1 MGFLCNKRNEDV
13 HVDQIKLTEQNFLRD
28 IGLDNVNTINTEV
41 SFCTEIFKNPEFY
54 VSGATKLYSGLTVT
68 LTGCTTGSTAIYN
81 LDYTS
86 DFNINYVITG
96 NTDYQNYLGYFN
108 LKVFSK
114 DKFNTTKATNL
125 FVNGSEI
132 VKDSFKFSDI
142 TASTVTESFSV
153 GNLPKTWGEYLIR
166 PYFTFLSKD
175 CNPGTYIDTW
185 TTTPQLNL
193 FNNDSDYY
201 FMTVINPPTP
211 NLLPP
216 PLAPIPN
223 YSFIQDILL
232 ANGLT
237 GPRSQEAI
245 NDSLNYFILRAK
257 PSDPTQVLVFV
268 NGVKMTYNYDYVILT
283 TGFSTPSVVKFNG
296 DNIKITD
303 VVVANYIVGAPL
315 SASNIDFNQWFVNS
329 LYMNTITVDTN
340 PGTFPTV
347 MTVNKNTITNNYE
360 IYVTQPI
367 DPNNAIFLTINGVEM
382 VQDRQFYLS
391 TSQQNRIILDKT
403 YANPINV
410 GDVISILAVSPNL
423 IFGNNDYGSLTKNE
437 FSIQWTINNVIPEGV
452 TGRFLVQV
460 VDKNDTNYNTILYQ
474 KILLLENDKSNYETT
489 ITNLALNQY
498 YMFRVLYETTYTGYL
513 NNKVTTCSFSD
524 GYFDTKNSYINNTY

>member
-1 MGFLCNKRNEDV
+1 MGFLCNKRSEDV

-54 VSGATKLYSGLTVT
+54 VSGATKLYSGLTIT
-68 LTGCTTGSTAIYN
+68 LTGCTTGSTSVYN

-108 LKVFSK
+108 LKVFPK
-114 DKFNTTKATNL
+114 DKFNATKSTNL

-175 CNPGTYIDTW
+175 CNPGMYIDTW

-223 YSFIQDILL
+223 YNFVQDILL

-245 NDSLNYFILRAK
+245 NDSLNYFILKAK

-283 TGFSTPSVVKFNG
+283 TGYSTPSVVKFNG

-303 VVVANYIVGAPL
+303 VVVANYIVGSPL

-329 LYMNTITVDTN
+329 LYINTITIDTN
-340 PGTFPTV
+340 PGTFPTL

-403 YANPINV
+403 YADPINV

-437 FSIQWTINNVIPEGV
+437 FFIQWTINNVIPEGV
-452 TGRFLVQV
+452 TGRFLIQV

-474 KILLLENDKSNYETT
+474 KIVLLENDKSNYETT

-498 YMFRVLYETTYTGYL
+498 YAFRVLYETTYTGYL